1 MENCRLLLSILRFQT
16 EQKLS
21 KTTEEEE
28 VFHVKQ
34 WLNASSLFVEKN
46 RLQVKKG
53 CRIMLFDTHAHL
65 NAVQY
70 DEDLQEVIQRAQD
83 EGVSHIVVVGFDRP
97 TIERAMELTEEYD
110 FIYAAVGWHPVDAI
124 DMTEEDL
131 QWIKELASHPKVVAI
146 GEMGLDYYWDK
157 SPKEVQK
164 EVFRK
169 QIALAKE
176 VKLPII
182 IHNRDATADIV
193 QILKEENAAEV
204 GGIMHCFS
212 GSVEVAKQ
220 CIDMNFYISLG
231 GPVTFKNAKKAKEV
245 AKEIPL
251 DRLLIETD
259 CPYLT
264 PHPFRGKRN
273 EPSYVKYVAE
283 QIAELK
289 EITVEEVAKA
299 TTENAKKL
307 FGISR

>member
-1 MENCRLLLSILRFQT
+1 
-16 EQKLS
+16 
-21 KTTEEEE
+21 
-28 VFHVKQ
+28 
-34 WLNASSLFVEKN
+34 
-46 RLQVKKG
+46 
-53 CRIMLFDTHAHL
+53 MLFDTHAHL

-70 DEDLQEVIQRAQD
+70 EDDLEEVIQRAKD

-97 TIERAMELTEEYD
+97 TIKRAIELTDRYD

-124 DMTEEDL
+124 DMTDEDL
-131 QWIKELASHPKVVAI
+131 AWIKDLASHPKVVAL
-146 GEMGLDYYWDK
+146 GEMGLDYHWDK
-157 SPKEVQK
+157 SPKEIQK

-176 VKLPII
+176 VNLPII
-182 IHNRDATADIV
+182 IHNREATADIV
-193 QILKEENAAEV
+193 QILQEEKAYEV

-212 GSVEVAKQ
+212 GSLEVAKL
-220 CIDMNFYISLG
+220 CMDMNFYISFG
-231 GPVTFKNAKKAKEV
+231 GPVTFKNAKKPKEV

-264 PHPFRGKRN
+264 PHPHRGKRN

-283 QIAELK
+283 TIAELK
-289 EITVEEVAKA
+289 GISFEEVAQI
-299 TTENAKKL
+299 TSENAKKL